1 MFWWAVN
8 GFKVYPFK
16 VCKTLCSDS
25 NRETVVKLRKRTW
38 CSRQNT
44 EEIISHTLKDRNLR
58 PGTSVEMLQPAVEAC
73 FLNNK
78 GVTVIFLREINT
90 QKVVNYSF
98 KKLRAHRKTIWIFHV
113 YSWWKV
119 KSLSHIRLFGT
130 LAKCSFHLLW
140 NKPIHKM
147 VLNTFNI

>member
-1 MFWWAVN
+1 MSSEWVQI
-8 GFKVYPFK
+8 
-16 VCKTLCSDS
+16 CKTLCSDS
-25 NRETVVKLRKRTW
+25 NRETIVKLRKGTW
-38 CSRQNT
+38 CSRQST
-44 EEIISHTLKDRNLR
+44 EEVRSHTLKDRNLR

-78 GVTVIFLREINT
+78 RVSVILLREINT

-98 KKLRAHRKTIWIFHV
+98 KKLKAHRKTIWIFHM
-113 YSWWKV
+113 YFWCKV
-119 KSLSHIRLFGT
+119 KSLSRVWLFVT

-147 VLNTFNI
+147 VLSTFNI

>member
-1 MFWWAVN
+1 MSSEWVQI
-8 GFKVYPFK
+8 
-16 VCKTLCSDS
+16 CKTLCSDS
-25 NRETVVKLRKRTW
+25 NRETIVKLRKRTW

-98 KKLRAHRKTIWIFHV
+98 KKLRTHRKTIWIFHM
-113 YSWWKV
+113 YSWCKV
-119 KSLSHIRLFGT
+119 KSLSRVWLFVT
-130 LAKCSFHLLW
+130 LSKCSFHLLW